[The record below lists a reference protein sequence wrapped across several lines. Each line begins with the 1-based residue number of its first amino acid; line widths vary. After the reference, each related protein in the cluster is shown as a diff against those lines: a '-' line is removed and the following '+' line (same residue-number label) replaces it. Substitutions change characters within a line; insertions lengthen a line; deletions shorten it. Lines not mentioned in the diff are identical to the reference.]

1 MIALFIWSEKD
12 LYNEQRLSARRK
24 RLTRKKL
31 RQNSNVR
38 KDVENQE
45 DFKDGRSNDR
55 DKCK

>member
-45 DFKDGRSNDR
+45 DFKNGRCNDR

>member
-1 MIALFIWSEKD
+1 MIALFIWLEKN
-12 LYNEQRLSARRK
+12 LKEQRLSARRK

-38 KDVENQE
+38 EDVENQE

-55 DKCK
+55 DKCN